1 MDQISKLVAISCFGI
16 LACTEADYHKIK
28 LTPIVDVSELGYMK
42 SDRVLLAHRSV
53 RSVFDQ
59 YASNNQRDFLAL
71 EFVDGLDPES
81 PLDSAGPHHDD
92 RDDTDPSCD
101 QLSST
106 GATRA
111 SPSSAR
117 ASERAKRAVR
127 PPGTPATTRPDRA
140 TDRNDVPTMPSA
152 ASASVAL
159 GRSAHVVDSEF
170 ASACQTRSSTGS
182 AVIAVHVQRAHPCP
196 TAHRTPLLLAC
207 TKAITTHAKAPTRP
221 TCSTTS
227 AIPHLQHAERAQHLP
242 HSARRHR
249 TRARTDRIDTTST
262 SRTTPTTMA
271 AATPPRV
278 PARPLSAATAG
289 VGSLRL
295 VHSANRG
302 PMPPASSV
310 SGSASS
316 DASAPAWLADLLDL
330 FADAALDLVVP
341 ARALDAASPSPS
353 RSASL
358 HAIADSLTATLPL
371 PHTAALS
378 PAVRDVAYMD
388 EILPAY
394 VAVRVARRT
403 SRVTLERLAGT
414 LEIAVQATVGGETAG
429 VPPYQASH
437 VFPPRRL
444 RPIVD
449 ADASVVLVPMPVPVP
464 AVDAAGGDAHL
475 ALLVTVTLSVLA
487 GASAADEQQ
496 HGPASLVPD
505 DAVAPSPNSAG
516 SSSSSSDWMPDTYD
530 AINLLSGLVLDTHLP
545 PPAVTL
551 HRPARSSRSPST
563 ASPAAQAVV
572 QGAPPPRRVLQKQ
585 FRVVPALAATIEC
598 TPQRARDDA
607 VLISV
612 VLENTALDS
621 HAPLIITDVR
631 VRGRAADAAPIAA
644 PLKLPHT
651 LRQHDQLA
659 VVFAHTLAFGAP
671 ASRPPAPAVTSTP
684 PTPAVLPQPAPPVP
698 QSQPSRPRSRS
709 RSRSRSKT
717 RNDQVVPIVPP
728 VPPPV
733 PIPTSTPPAPAND
746 GLDDASV
753 LAMTVAVHY
762 TRGTAPMAVAV
773 WECKLANPL
782 PLFRAVPRG
791 FAASDDAVTTARAR
805 RTARSRSRSRSRDR
819 GAGAVNGMM
828 APMLPARDPTGA
840 GAARVHRLSIKQR
853 MSLTDEA
860 KYQMSRAFNGARA
873 LASTIGVDSPVS
885 ETPPATASGIL
896 VASDEPPFVANVAPA
911 AAPPSLLP
919 TGGASSA
926 SLPAHQ
932 ARGAVIVTLAIVPAT
947 GPGAVIRP
955 GDRFF
960 LDVLV
965 INRTHAMKA
974 YAIDVPPPT
983 TVPAPPAESSLL
995 LDAAAWTRA
1004 VARAKGRAHGV
1015 LCLANHVVVPPV
1027 APGGV
1032 VRVRIAYMAVRE
1044 GVHDVGRLRVLETGS
1059 GEVVEVAETM
1069 HVAVV

>member
-1 MDQISKLVAISCFGI
+1 
-16 LACTEADYHKIK
+16 
-28 LTPIVDVSELGYMK
+28 
-42 SDRVLLAHRSV
+42 
-53 RSVFDQ
+53 
-59 YASNNQRDFLAL
+59 
-71 EFVDGLDPES
+71 
-81 PLDSAGPHHDD
+81 
-92 RDDTDPSCD
+92 
-101 QLSST
+101 
-106 GATRA
+106 
-111 SPSSAR
+111 
-117 ASERAKRAVR
+117 
-127 PPGTPATTRPDRA
+127 
-140 TDRNDVPTMPSA
+140 
-152 ASASVAL
+152 
-159 GRSAHVVDSEF
+159 
-170 ASACQTRSSTGS
+170 
-182 AVIAVHVQRAHPCP
+182 
-196 TAHRTPLLLAC
+196 
-207 TKAITTHAKAPTRP
+207 
-221 TCSTTS
+221 
-227 AIPHLQHAERAQHLP
+227 
-242 HSARRHR
+242 
-249 TRARTDRIDTTST
+249 
-262 SRTTPTTMA
+262 MA

-302 PMPPASSV
+302 PMPPASAV

-358 HAIADSLTATLPL
+358 HAIADSLTATLSL

-378 PAVRDVAYMD
+378 PSVRDVAYMD
-388 EILPAY
+388 EVLPAY

-403 SRVTLERLAGT
+403 SRATLERLAGT

-429 VPPYQASH
+429 APPYQASH

-444 RPIVD
+444 RPVVD
-449 ADASVVLVPMPVPVP
+449 ADASLLLVPMPVPVP

-475 ALLVTVTLSVLA
+475 ALLTTVTLSVLA
-487 GASAADEQQ
+487 GASAADEQ
-496 HGPASLVPD
+496 HGPASPVSPD
-505 DAVAPSPNSAG
+505 DAVAPSPSSTG
-516 SSSSSSDWMPDTYD
+516 SSNSDWMPDTYD
-530 AINLLSGLVLDTHLP
+530 AINLLSGLVLDSQLP

-631 VRGRAADAAPIAA
+631 VRGRAADAAPVAA

-671 ASRPPAPAVTSTP
+671 SPRPPAAVVTSTP

-698 QSQPSRPRSRS
+698 QSQPARPRSRS

-717 RNDQVVPIVPP
+717 RNDQVVPIAPP

-733 PIPTSTPPAPAND
+733 PVPTTPPVPAND

-805 RTARSRSRSRSRDR
+805 RTARSRSRSRDR
-819 GAGAVNGMM
+819 GNGAVNGMT
-828 APMLPARDPTGA
+828 APALPARDSVGSA

-885 ETPPATASGIL
+885 ETPPATASGGML
-896 VASDEPPFVANVAPA
+896 VASDEQPFVTTVVAPG
-911 AAPPSLLP
+911 PSLLP

-932 ARGAVIVTLAIVPAT
+932 ARGAVIVTLPIVS
-947 GPGAVIRP
+947 
-955 GDRFF
+955 DR
-960 LDVLV
+960 
-965 INRTHAMKA
+965 RM
-974 YAIDVPPPT
+974 
-983 TVPAPPAESSLL
+983 
-995 LDAAAWTRA
+995 W
-1004 VARAKGRAHGV
+1004 
-1015 LCLANHVVVPPV
+1015 
-1027 APGGV
+1027 
-1032 VRVRIAYMAVRE
+1032 
-1044 GVHDVGRLRVLETGS
+1044 
-1059 GEVVEVAETM
+1059 
-1069 HVAVV
+1069 

>member
-1 MDQISKLVAISCFGI
+1 
-16 LACTEADYHKIK
+16 
-28 LTPIVDVSELGYMK
+28 
-42 SDRVLLAHRSV
+42 
-53 RSVFDQ
+53 
-59 YASNNQRDFLAL
+59 
-71 EFVDGLDPES
+71 
-81 PLDSAGPHHDD
+81 
-92 RDDTDPSCD
+92 
-101 QLSST
+101 
-106 GATRA
+106 
-111 SPSSAR
+111 
-117 ASERAKRAVR
+117 
-127 PPGTPATTRPDRA
+127 
-140 TDRNDVPTMPSA
+140 
-152 ASASVAL
+152 
-159 GRSAHVVDSEF
+159 
-170 ASACQTRSSTGS
+170 
-182 AVIAVHVQRAHPCP
+182 
-196 TAHRTPLLLAC
+196 
-207 TKAITTHAKAPTRP
+207 
-221 TCSTTS
+221 
-227 AIPHLQHAERAQHLP
+227 
-242 HSARRHR
+242 
-249 TRARTDRIDTTST
+249 
-262 SRTTPTTMA
+262 MA

-295 VHSANRG
+295 VHSAKRG
-302 PMPPASSV
+302 PLPPASAI
-310 SGSASS
+310 SGSIPS

-341 ARALDAASPSPS
+341 ARTLDANTPSPS

-378 PAVRDVAYMD
+378 PTMRDVAYMD
-388 EILPAY
+388 EVLPAY
-394 VAVRVARRT
+394 VAVRVARRA
-403 SRVTLERLAGT
+403 SRATLERLAGT
-414 LEIAVQATVGGETAG
+414 LEIAVQATVGGESAG

-487 GASAADEQQ
+487 GASAADEQ
-496 HGPASLVPD
+496 HSPASPVPD
-505 DAVAPSPNSAG
+505 DTVASSPVSKTSN
-516 SSSSSSDWMPDTYD
+516 SSDWMPDTYD

-551 HRPARSSRSPST
+551 HRPSRSSRASPVT

-585 FRVVPALAATIEC
+585 FRVAPALAATIEC

-631 VRGRAADAAPIAA
+631 
-644 PLKLPHT
+644 
-651 LRQHDQLA
+651 LA
-659 VVFAHTLAFGAP
+659 VVFTHTLAFGVPARPQPAAP
-671 ASRPPAPAVTSTP
+671 VISSP
-684 PTPAVLPQPAPPVP
+684 PTPAVAPQPAPPVP
-698 QSQPSRPRSRS
+698 QSQLSRPRSRS

-717 RNDQVVPIVPP
+717 RTDQVVPAAPP

-733 PIPTSTPPAPAND
+733 PIPISTPPAPAND
-746 GLDDASV
+746 GFDDASV

-762 TRGTAPMAVAV
+762 TRGSAPMAVAV

-791 FAASDDAVTTARAR
+791 FAVSDDAVTTARAR
-805 RTARSRSRSRSRDR
+805 RTARSRSRSRDR
-819 GAGAVNGMM
+819 MPVNGM
-828 APMLPARDPTGA
+828 APALPARDP

-885 ETPPATASGIL
+885 ETPPAAGSGML
-896 VASDEPPFVANVAPA
+896 VASDEPPFVTIVPA
-911 AAPPSLLP
+911 AAPGPAPSLLP
-919 TGGASSA
+919 AGASSA

-932 ARGAVIVTLAIVPAT
+932 ARGAVIVTLAIVADP
-947 GPGAVIRP
+947 PNAVIRP

-965 INRTHAMKA
+965 INRTRVMKA
-974 YAIDVPPPT
+974 YAIDVPPPAA
-983 TVPAPPAESSLL
+983 PAAPPAESSLL
-995 LDAAAWTRA
+995 LDAPAWTRA

-1027 APGGV
+1027 APGGIA
-1032 VRVRIAYMAVRE
+1032 RVRIAYLAVRE
-1044 GVHDVGRLRVLETGS
+1044 GVHDVGQLKVLEMGE